1 MQGNGACLQ
10 IYPAM
15 LALAKSMNGSAQFAR
30 LVADTDE
37 QTQAITSL
45 LGVDVAP
52 TFIFFEKVCLQH
64 SRCMKVMAQDRLKN
78 QRVGP

>member
-37 QTQAITSL
+37 HTQAITNL

-52 TFIFFEKVCLQH
+52 TFIFFEKVRSQNFRELNFA
-64 SRCMKVMAQDRLKN
+64 AQ
-78 QRVGP
+78 VSYTT